1 MFDAFRAFNFSNS
14 GFLNCSELYGGMD
27 YLGNSGDNN
36 IPVFVYYFHILWCPY
51 FFPGIPFSPD
61 QIYDLMRKIAIVSE
75 GMISYEDFKR
85 VFQGKN
91 SDELESNS
99 IAAEGGGTAFEPVPP
114 KKIPEIFETT
124 KVRFL
129 LSVTFSP

>member
-1 MFDAFRAFNFSNS
+1 
-14 GFLNCSELYGGMD
+14 
-27 YLGNSGDNN
+27 
-36 IPVFVYYFHILWCPY
+36 
-51 FFPGIPFSPD
+51 
-61 QIYDLMRKIAIVSE
+61 MRKIAIVNE

-129 LSVTFSP
+129 IIVQVHFKKNFDFEYNF